1 LLINKLIR
9 QIDALHRSEE
19 LARAR
24 AAQLEAANRELESF
38 SYSISHDLKSPVRA
52 IQGFSRML
60 LDEHAARL
68 DAEGLR
74 LLQVIVDKDN
84 GVGFN
89 MDYAHKLFGI
99 FQRLHGVQEY
109 EGTGVG
115 LAIVQRIIQR
125 HGGRV
130 WAEGKV
136 GAGATFY
143 FTLPTSGE
151 A

>member
-1 LLINKLIR
+1 MQLIIGELPAAPCDSNLMHQVMTNLLDNALKYTRGRKTVKIEV
-9 QIDALHRSEE
+9 DARSEGNE
-19 LARAR
+19 
-24 AAQLEAANRELESF
+24 NI
-38 SYSISHDLKSPVRA
+38 YYV
-52 IQGFSRML
+52 
-60 LDEHAARL
+60 
-68 DAEGLR
+68 
-74 LLQVIVDKDN
+74 KDN

-136 GAGATFY
+136 GYGATFY
-143 FTLPTSGE
+143 FTLPTTGE
-151 A
+151 CNLPG